1 MSGPAATTIS
11 DPSASRDIGTFDGK
25 TSAKRWL
32 TQLTY
37 TFRNVNNGQDVNPN
51 VHIQAIDMSL
61 VGGTAAFS
69 DSSDRIRTIVSRA
82 EEGAATSEGLDII
95 QRALRERF
103 PPTFVEDEI

>member
-25 TSAKRWL
+25 SWL

-37 TFRNVNNGQDVNPN
+37 TFRNVNNGQDANPN
-51 VHIQAIDMSL
+51 VHIQAIDMPL
-61 VGGTAAFS
+61 IGGAAAFS

-82 EEGAATSEGLDII
+82 EEGAATSEDLEII